1 MGKQSKDQRK
11 GCKEERSKRLKK
23 FDILNSTVLSLQDRD
38 DELHKERR
46 LREAKTIVLKQLNL
60 IQSHKED
67 LMKISKNTW
76 YKRVIFRCFNMLMI
90 LELRCKEH
98 ENAYNWYLQAV
109 EVNGPNDPLLKG
121 FAFYSDL
128 ALLRIKGREHSKQ
141 AFHVVEEV
149 IRKHKNMTAK
159 SVQSFV
165 ELVAVEY
172 RRLKKYGSAQRVID
186 SLWESPYRKG
196 LMIRERLSILC
207 SGMEDLRF
215 GGHSFEEIFKGICNF
230 SGMIFSVLPLLQEQQ
245 DMDPYTLS
253 TGCLIASIIQFF
265 FAYYDQNLRCRLEK
279 ESFSLLEKYLETK
292 LHLYESYCYN
302 CDERVTKNQVTLVC
316 KDCRV
321 ANYCSIKC
329 QRDSFIWHEDIGC
342 KHLGHKSFC
351 PLLKAYRKN
360 SYNKE
365 KDKEGHL
372 ERKLERASKRFLWH
386 SVGLKYMVSS
396 ELKCQGYATCADCSK
411 KLNPEEHYGFEL
423 DERWLCKEC
432 SSKGE
437 KGNI

>member
-11 GCKEERSKRLKK
+11 GCKEERGKRLKK
-23 FDILNSTVLSLQDRD
+23 FDILNSTILSLQDRD

-46 LREAKTIVLKQLNL
+46 LREAKTVVLKQLNL

-128 ALLRIKGREHSKQ
+128 ALLRLKGREHSKQ
-141 AFHVVEEV
+141 TFQVVEEV

-172 RRLKKYGSAQRVID
+172 RRLKKYGYAQRVID
-186 SLWESPYRKG
+186 TLWESPYKKG
-196 LMIRERLSILC
+196 LMVRERLSILC
-207 SGMEDLRF
+207 SGIEDLRF
-215 GGHSFEEIFKGICNF
+215 GDHSYDEIFKGVCNF
-230 SGMIFSVLPLLQEQQ
+230 SGLIFSVLPLLQEEQ
-245 DMDPYTLS
+245 DIDPYTLS

-265 FAYYDQNLRCRLEK
+265 FSYYDKNLQRRLEK
-279 ESFSLLEKYLETK
+279 ESITI
-292 LHLYESYCYN
+292 
-302 CDERVTKNQVTLVC
+302 TKNQVTLVC
-316 KDCRV
+316 KDCRA

-351 PLLKAYRKN
+351 PLLKAYRKYRN
-360 SYNKE
+360 NQE
-365 KDKEGHL
+365 ADKEGHL
-372 ERKLERASKRFLWH
+372 ERKFERASKRFLWH
-386 SVGLKYMVSS
+386 GFGLKYMVTS

-411 KLNPEEHYGFEL
+411 KLHPEEHYGFEL
-423 DERWLCKEC
+423 NERWLCKEC
-432 SSKGE
+432 CPKNEKSSA
-437 KGNI
+437 